1 MDSTIRTRIAPAPTG
16 PCHVGIARTALFN
29 YLFTRK
35 HGGTFLMRLEDTDV
49 SRSRKEFEEDVYEGL
64 RWLGLDWDE
73 GPDVGGD
80 FGPYRQSER
89 KEIYQVALQKLLEAG
104 LAYPCFCT
112 AYELQEERKRRLK
125 LKLPPR
131 YSGKCQKLSRRKQEA
146 AKAEGKP
153 YSIRFQMP
161 DRRIA
166 FDDMIRGRVEFDGA
180 EIGDFVIV
188 KPDGDFIF
196 HLSNVVDDIEMKI
209 THVIRGED
217 HVSNTPRHIALAEA
231 LGIAPPTYG
240 HIPLIL
246 NPDRS
251 KMSKRKNPTSVS
263 DYRQWGYL
271 PEAVVNFLALIGWSS
286 GTEREVFSL
295 DELVEAF
302 SIEAVGRA
310 GAIFDIEKLNWLN
323 GHYIRALPPEK
334 LQEKLSP
341 YLPDADANY
350 LRQIVPLIQER
361 LKRLDEAPALTDFFF
376 REELEYDPALLVAK
390 KHTPEESKAALD
402 AVLDRISAIEQFS
415 VESLEKALRGLVED
429 IGWKTGHLFMSIRVA
444 VTGSTAT
451 PPLFETMSVLG
462 RERCVSRIRLAVER
476 LSEMIRERH

>member
-1 MDSTIRTRIAPAPTG
+1 
-16 PCHVGIARTALFN
+16 VGIARTALFN

-35 HGGTFLMRLEDTDV
+35 LGGTFVMRLEDTDV
-49 SRSRKEFEEDVYEGL
+49 ARSRKEYEEDVYDSL

-73 GPDVGGD
+73 GPDIGGD
-80 FGPYRQSER
+80 YGPYRQSER
-89 KEIYQVALQKLLEAG
+89 KEIYQAALQKLLEAN
-104 LAYPCFCT
+104 LAYPCFC
-112 AYELQEERKRRLK
+112 AAEELEEERNRRLK

-131 YSGKCQKLSRRKQEA
+131 YSGKCTKLTKDQQEA

-153 YSIRFQMP
+153 YSIRFRMP
-161 DRRIA
+161 DKRIA
-166 FDDMIRGRVEFDGA
+166 FDDMIRGRVEFDGGD
-180 EIGDFVIV
+180 IGDFVIV

-196 HLSNVVDDIEMKI
+196 HLTNVVDDIEMKI

-217 HVSNTPRHIALAEA
+217 HVSNTPRHLALAEA
-231 LGIAPPTYG
+231 LGAIPPTYG

-271 PEAVVNFLALIGWSS
+271 PEAMVNFLALIGWSS
-286 GTEREVFSL
+286 GTERELFSL
-295 DELVEAF
+295 EELVDAF

-323 GHYIRALPPEK
+323 GNYIRALPLEE
-334 LQEKLSP
+334 LQKRLQP
-341 YLPDADANY
+341 YLPDADPDY
-350 LRQIVPLIQER
+350 LRRIIPLVQER
-361 LKRLDEAPALTDFFF
+361 LKRLDEAPALTEFFF
-376 REELEYDPALLVAK
+376 RDELEYDSALLVAK
-390 KHTPEESKAALD
+390 KHTPEESKAALSR
-402 AVLDRISAIEQFS
+402 VLDTLSAIEEFGI
-415 VESLEKALRGLVED
+415 ESLENGLRGLVEEL
-429 IGWKTGHLFMSIRVA
+429 GWKTGHLFMAIRVA

-462 RERCVSRIRLAVER
+462 KERSLTRIRRAIEKLSGLSGER
-476 LSEMIRERH
+476 T

>member
-1 MDSTIRTRIAPAPTG
+1 MIRTRIAPAPTG

-35 HGGTFLMRLEDTDV
+35 HGGTFVMRLEDTDV
-49 SRSRKEFEEDVYEGL
+49 ARGRQEYEEDVYDSL

-73 GPDVGGD
+73 GPDIGGD
-80 FGPYRQSER
+80 YGPYRQSER
-89 KEIYQVALQKLLEAG
+89 KEIYQAALEKLLDAN

-112 AYELQEERKRRLK
+112 AEELEEERNRRLK

-131 YSGKCQKLSRRKQEA
+131 YSGRCAKLTREQQEA

-153 YSIRFQMP
+153 YSIRFRMP
-161 DRRIA
+161 EKRIA

-180 EIGDFVIV
+180 EMGDFVIV

-231 LGIAPPTYG
+231 LGATPPTYG

-263 DYRQWGYL
+263 DYRQFGYL
-271 PEAVVNFLALIGWSS
+271 PEAMVNFLALIGWSS
-286 GTEREVFSL
+286 GTERELFSL
-295 DELVEAF
+295 SELVDAF

-323 GHYIRALPPEK
+323 GYYIRALPLEE
-334 LQEKLSP
+334 LQEKLQP
-341 YLPDADANY
+341 YLPDADPDY
-350 LRQIVPLIQER
+350 LRQIIPLVQER
-361 LKRLDEAPALTDFFF
+361 LKRLDEAPGLTDFFF
-376 REELEYDPALLVAK
+376 RDELEYDSALLVAK
-390 KHTPEESKAALD
+390 KHTAEESEAALSR
-402 AVLDRISAIEQFS
+402 VLATLSAIEDFS
-415 VESLEKALRGLVED
+415 VEPLENALRALVEEL
-429 IGWKTGHLFMSIRVA
+429 GWKTGHLFMTIRVA
-444 VTGSTAT
+444 ITGSTTT
-451 PPLFETMSVLG
+451 PPLFETMAVLG
-462 RERCVSRIRLAVER
+462 KQRCLARIRRAIEHLADLQRKGE
-476 LSEMIRERH
+476 

>member
-1 MDSTIRTRIAPAPTG
+1 MIRTRIAPAPTG

-35 HGGTFLMRLEDTDV
+35 HGGTFVMRLEDTDV
-49 SRSRKEFEEDVYEGL
+49 ARNRKEFEQDVYDSL

-73 GPDVGGD
+73 GPDIGGD

-89 KEIYQVALQKLLEAG
+89 KQIYQAALQKLLEAN
-104 LAYPCFCT
+104 LAYPCFC
-112 AYELQEERKRRLK
+112 AAEELEEERNRRLK

-131 YSGKCQKLSRRKQEA
+131 YSGKCTKLTKDQQQA

-153 YSIRFQMP
+153 YSIRFRMP
-161 DRRIA
+161 DKTIA

-180 EIGDFVIV
+180 DIGDFVIV

-196 HLSNVVDDIEMKI
+196 HLTNVVDDIEMKI

-217 HVSNTPRHIALAEA
+217 HVSNTPRHLALAEA
-231 LGIAPPTYG
+231 LGATPPTYG

-271 PEAVVNFLALIGWSS
+271 PEAIVNFLALIGWSS

-295 DELVEAF
+295 DELVGAF
-302 SIEAVGRA
+302 SIESVNKA

-323 GHYIRALPPEK
+323 GSYVRALPPEE
-334 LQEKLSP
+334 LQKRLQP
-341 YLPDADANY
+341 YLPDADPDY
-350 LRQIVPLIQER
+350 LRRIIPLIQER
-361 LKRLDEAPALTDFFF
+361 LKRLDEAPALTEFFF
-376 REELEYDPALLVAK
+376 RDELEYDSALLVAK
-390 KHTPEESKAALD
+390 KHTAEESRAALSR
-402 AVLDRISAIEQFS
+402 VLDRLSTIEEFGI
-415 VESLEKALRGLVED
+415 ESLENGLRGLVEEL
-429 IGWKTGHLFMSIRVA
+429 GWKTGHLFMAIRVA

-462 RERCVSRIRLAVER
+462 KERCLTRMRRAIEKLSAMSGER
-476 LSEMIRERH
+476 T

>member
-1 MDSTIRTRIAPAPTG
+1 MIRTRIAPAPTG

-35 HGGTFLMRLEDTDV
+35 HGGTFVMRLEDTDV
-49 SRSRKEFEEDVYEGL
+49 ARGRTEYEQDVYDSL

-73 GPDVGGD
+73 GPDIGGD
-80 FGPYRQSER
+80 YGPYRQSER
-89 KEIYQVALQKLLEAG
+89 KEIYQAALRKLTEADH
-104 LAYPCFCT
+104 AYPCFCT
-112 AYELQEERKRRLK
+112 AEELEEERNRRLK

-131 YSGKCQKLSRRKQEA
+131 YSGRCAKLTKDEQEA
-146 AKAEGKP
+146 ATASGKP
-153 YSIRFQMP
+153 YSIRFRMP
-161 DRRIA
+161 EKRIA
-166 FDDMIRGRVEFDGA
+166 FDDMIRGKVQFDGA

-196 HLSNVVDDIEMKI
+196 HLTNVVDDIEMKI

-231 LGIAPPTYG
+231 LGATPPTYG

-271 PEAVVNFLALIGWSS
+271 PEAMVNFLALIGWSS
-286 GTEREVFSL
+286 GTERELFSL
-295 DELVEAF
+295 SELVDAF

-323 GHYIRALPPEK
+323 GNYIRALPLDELQKK
-334 LQEKLSP
+334 LQP
-341 YLPDADANY
+341 YLPDADPDH
-350 LRQIVPLIQER
+350 LRRIIPLVQER

-376 REELEYDPALLVAK
+376 RDELEYDTALLVAK
-390 KHTPEESKAALD
+390 KHTVEESKAALSR
-402 AVLDRISAIEQFS
+402 VLDRLSAIEEFG
-415 VESLEKALRGLVED
+415 VESLESSLRSLVEEL
-429 IGWKTGHLFMSIRVA
+429 GWKTGHLFMAIRVA

-462 RERCVSRIRLAVER
+462 KERCLTRIRGAIQR
-476 LSEMIRERH
+476 LSAISGERT